1 VTFTPESILPG
12 QQNGRR
18 WGQRI
23 RWLSAFVLLVA
34 GAVAFLIS
42 NTTPHLH
49 SCSIITDTS
58 SIPDALRGGAEQGYL
73 RLPVSVCQPVAP
85 WSLLPFAALALLLLL
100 PDFQEIGFGS
110 FGLKRVAAQ
119 ITERLD
125 RVSQEVSQLAIATSI
140 TKDTDKGTVYKGKIR
155 NVELRVPTVQAV
167 LFGVLDG
174 ETGDP
179 STRLYRAGHAWGLGW
194 SRDFLPIE
202 QGVNYQTK
210 EGVRRLLEDWSK
222 YDATAGMGTLS
233 FSYDE
238 SSGLPVEA
246 KLANGFLSIEED
258 GVDLRY
264 LFGGYIA
271 GSLDGLLAPFKKS
284 FTAVIKEK
292 AVDLE
297 VYELTA
303 ADE

>member
-1 VTFTPESILPG
+1 
-12 QQNGRR
+12 
-18 WGQRI
+18 
-23 RWLSAFVLLVA
+23 
-34 GAVAFLIS
+34 
-42 NTTPHLH
+42 
-49 SCSIITDTS
+49 
-58 SIPDALRGGAEQGYL
+58 
-73 RLPVSVCQPVAP
+73 
-85 WSLLPFAALALLLLL
+85 
-100 PDFQEIGFGS
+100 
-110 FGLKRVAAQ
+110 
-119 ITERLD
+119 
-125 RVSQEVSQLAIATSI
+125 
-140 TKDTDKGTVYKGKIR
+140 
-155 NVELRVPTVQAV
+155 
-167 LFGVLDG
+167 
-174 ETGDP
+174 
-179 STRLYRAGHAWGLGW
+179 
-194 SRDFLPIE
+194 
-202 QGVNYQTK
+202 VNYQTK